1 MGRPFS
7 FIIGIVEG
15 ILLYIK
21 LMSLIVPIILD
32 IIIKFVMAE
41 KDKRI
46 YFIHGKHVVRFW
58 EEKSKLKGA

>member
-1 MGRPFS
+1 
-7 FIIGIVEG
+7 
-15 ILLYIK
+15 
-21 LMSLIVPIILD
+21 MSLIVPIILD